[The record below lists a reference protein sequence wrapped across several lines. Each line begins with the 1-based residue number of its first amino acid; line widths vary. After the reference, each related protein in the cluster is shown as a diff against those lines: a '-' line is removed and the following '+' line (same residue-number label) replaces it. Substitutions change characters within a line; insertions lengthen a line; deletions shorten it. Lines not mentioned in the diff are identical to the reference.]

1 MRWINMSA
9 ICSKDAGEKKKH
21 KKKAKQC
28 IKPSKESSKT

>member
-9 ICSKDAGEKKKH
+9 ICSKDAGEKKTQ
-21 KKKAKQC
+21 KKAKQC